1 MKEINKKTI
10 VYNLMQIIFI
20 VVFISISTT
29 LFGQQEQLTAVAAV
43 TGLLMFYYVPL
54 PINPKAGSLL
64 VSLPWP
70 IVGLISYLASLNSW
84 AGFILNFTTLFV
96 LTLLMG
102 KPFHFKYYIAYTL
115 LYIFS
120 ATSVTA
126 DFDLANRLVYLSLVG
141 IISFVT
147 YYIKHHQ
154 TQNDTPIAIMIR
166 EALNDI
172 PLIQFSLKMSLG
184 ISLVLLITSLKY
196 FDKSMWICMT
206 VMSLTQLDSTVMKE
220 RMVYRTFGTL
230 IGIVCYLLLFQ
241 FIVPTHYAIYL
252 TLILG
257 YIYTFIEDY
266 FIQIIFIT
274 MNALFAAQAIWPT
287 SGAILHRI
295 SFILLGACLVAILH
309 FISHRFSKVLS
320 RKQFN

>member
-1 MKEINKKTI
+1 MKEISKQTI
-10 VYNLMQIIFI
+10 IYNLIQIIFI
-20 VVFISISTT
+20 VLFISISTT

-70 IVGLISYLASLNSW
+70 IIGLVSYLASLNSW
-84 AGFILNFTTLFV
+84 AGFILNFTTLFI

-120 ATSVTA
+120 ATSIESN
-126 DFDLANRLVYLSLVG
+126 FNLSKRIIYLSLVG
-141 IISFVT
+141 IISFIT
-147 YYIKHHQ
+147 YLVKHRQ
-154 TQNDTPIAIMIR
+154 TQNDTPLKTMIK
-166 EALNDI
+166 EALNDT
-172 PLIQFSLKMSLG
+172 PLIHFSIKMSLG
-184 ISLVLLITSLKY
+184 ISLVLLIASLNF

-206 VMSLTQLDSTVMKE
+206 VMSLTQLDSNVMKK
-220 RMVYRTFGTL
+220 RMLHRTFGTL
-230 IGIVCYLLLFQ
+230 IGIVCYLILFR

-257 YIYTFIEDY
+257 YVYTFIEDY

-287 SGAILHRI
+287 SGAVIHRV
-295 SFILLGACLVAILH
+295 SFILIGACLVAILH
-309 FISHRFSKVLS
+309 FISHSFSKAS
-320 RKQFN
+320 KNKTT